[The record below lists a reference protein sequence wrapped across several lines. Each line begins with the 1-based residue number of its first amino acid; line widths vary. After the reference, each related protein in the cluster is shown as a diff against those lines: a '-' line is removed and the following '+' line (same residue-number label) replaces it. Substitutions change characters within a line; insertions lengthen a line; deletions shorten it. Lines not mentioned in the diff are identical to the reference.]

1 MTDHPE
7 CLAYGAIISFVVSLL
22 KKIPIVKSHPK
33 LAAMALSL
41 IAGGVSAKF
50 GISHAQWTVVARC
63 IVETFAA
70 SVATHETI
78 VQPVKDRLAD

>member
-7 CLAYGAIISFVVSLL
+7 CLAFGAIISFVVSLL

-50 GISHAQWTVVARC
+50 GVSHVEWTVIARC
-63 IVETFAA
+63 VVATFAA
-70 SVATHETI
+70 SVATHEAV